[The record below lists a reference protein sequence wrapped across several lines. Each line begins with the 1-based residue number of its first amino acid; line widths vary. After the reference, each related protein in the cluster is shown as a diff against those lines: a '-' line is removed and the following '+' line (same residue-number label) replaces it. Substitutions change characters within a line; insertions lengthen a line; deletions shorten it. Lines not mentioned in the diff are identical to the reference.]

1 MVFILFQ
8 ALLVGYMYK
17 LPVGS
22 REFRNLIIATCYF
35 VFLAL
40 LLYFVK
46 LGQLSW
52 DLLLASAILWF
63 AIEFRDEK
71 HRKRLPNA
79 LKIGAFLLVFDF
91 AFENSGWLLGLWQT
105 FSTVAVG
112 VVPIQVMGIA
122 FFGGAAWA
130 GYLPKKF
137 SFWHSLPDCV
147 VFAFFGALGERLL
160 IWQGLFVYKL
170 WWTSVLAFAA
180 YFLTWMLLHFV
191 RYRIF
196 AERKY

>member
-1 MVFILFQ
+1 
-8 ALLVGYMYK
+8 MYES
-17 LPVGS
+17 PVGS
-22 REFRNLIIATCYF
+22 RPFRNLIIVTGYF

-63 AIEFRDEK
+63 AIQFRDAK
-71 HRKRLPNA
+71 HRKRLSNA

-91 AFENSGWLLGLWQT
+91 VFENSGWLAGLWQT
-105 FSTVAVG
+105 HSILAVG

-130 GYLPKKF
+130 SYLPKKF
-137 SFWHSLPDCV
+137 NFWHSLTDCV
-147 VFAFFGALGERLL
+147 VFATFGALGEWLL
-160 IWQGLFVYKL
+160 IQQGLFTYSL
-170 WWTSVLAFAA
+170 WWTSAFAFSA
-180 YFLTWMLLHFV
+180 YFLTWVILHFV
-191 RYRIF
+191 RYVIF
-196 AERKY
+196 TER

>member
-1 MVFILFQ
+1 
-8 ALLVGYMYK
+8 MYK
-17 LPVGS
+17 IYKSPVGS
-22 REFRNLIIATCYF
+22 REFRNLIIVICYF

-40 LLYFVK
+40 LLYFAK

-71 HRKRLPNA
+71 HRNRLPNA

-91 AFENSGWLLGLWQT
+91 AFENSGWLAGLWQT
-105 FSTVAVG
+105 HSSFAFG

-130 GYLPKKF
+130 GYLPRKF
-137 SFWHSLPDCV
+137 NFWHSLSDCV
-147 VFAFFGALGERLL
+147 VFGTFGALGEWLL
-160 IWQGLFVYKL
+160 IQQGLFTYSL
-170 WWTSVLAFAA
+170 WWTSSFAFAA
-180 YFLTWMLLHFV
+180 YFLTWILLHFV
-191 RYRIF
+191 RYRVF
-196 AERKY
+196 ADTR